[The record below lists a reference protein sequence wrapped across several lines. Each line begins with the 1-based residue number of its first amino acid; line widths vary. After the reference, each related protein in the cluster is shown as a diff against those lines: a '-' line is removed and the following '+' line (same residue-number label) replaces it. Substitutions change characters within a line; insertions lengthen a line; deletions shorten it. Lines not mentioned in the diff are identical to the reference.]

1 MAGNVN
7 IGNVNDMIVYQAG
20 TVLTSLVQQA
30 TGQKIITPST
40 PGEFVSVATT
50 ALKTGYDPILN
61 ALSQMWGR
69 TIFSVRPYSRM
80 FKGMEMDM
88 ERWGNATRK
97 LSIADKAVED
107 DARFEY
113 PVGYASEQTP
123 ANGDGK
129 TVDMFAL
136 NKPDVL
142 QTNFYGQAVYENSYT
157 IFRDNLDTAF
167 TSPAEFMRFTSM
179 VAQNRSDKLE
189 QYRENIARGLL
200 ANYAG
205 SLLAEKQNTRVIHLM
220 TEYNTLTGLELT
232 AQTVYQPSNFAPF
245 MRWVFSRV
253 SVLSKLM
260 RERSEMFQTVVNN
273 KHVMR
278 HTPADR
284 LKVYMYT
291 PAMEQMSA
299 MVNSITYNDDFI
311 KYTDFEAVNFWQS
324 IKMPDGIAVNPTY
337 TLPDGTVTTMTPQ
350 GSSVAGVIQEGIL
363 GLMFDED
370 ALGYAQ
376 VNAWNQ
382 LTPFNAKGGYWN
394 DFDHVNFRTMQDM
407 TEKGLILLLD

>member
-1 MAGNVN
+1 MAS
-7 IGNVNDMIVYQAG
+7 VNDMIVYQAG
-20 TVLTSLVQQA
+20 TVLSSLVQQA
-30 TGQKIITPST
+30 TGQKVPTAAT

-50 ALKTGYDPILN
+50 ALKNGYDPILN
-61 ALSQMWGR
+61 ALSQMWGT
-69 TIFSVRPYSRM
+69 TIFSARPYSRM
-80 FKGMEMDM
+80 FKGMEMNM

-107 DARFEY
+107 DARFKY
-113 PVGYASEQTP
+113 PVGYESGQTP
-123 ANGDGK
+123 ATGDGK
-129 TVDMFAL
+129 SVDMFAL

-189 QYRENIARGLL
+189 QYRETIARGLL

-205 SLLAEKQNTRVIHLM
+205 SLLAEAQETRVIHLL
-220 TEYNTLTGLELT
+220 TEYNTLTGLNLT
-232 AQTVYQPSNFAPF
+232 GQSVYQPANFAPF

-291 PAMEQMSA
+291 PAMEQMTA
-299 MVNSITYNDDFI
+299 MVNSVTYNDDFI
-311 KYTDFEAVNFWQS
+311 KYTDFEAVNFWQN
-324 IKMPDGIAVNPTY
+324 IKYPDTIAVNPTY
-337 TLPDGTVTTMTPQ
+337 TDTDGTVITKNPED
-350 GSSVAGVIQEGIL
+350 GRPVAIDQEGIF

-407 TEKGLILLLD
+407 TEKGLILLLN

>member
-1 MAGNVN
+1 MAS
-7 IGNVNDMIVYQAG
+7 VNDMIVYQAS
-20 TVLTSLVQQA
+20 TVLSSLVQQA
-30 TGQKIITPST
+30 TGQKVITPST

-88 ERWGNATRK
+88 ERWGNAMRK
-97 LSIADKAVED
+97 LSIADKAIED
-107 DARFEY
+107 DARFKY
-113 PVGYASEQTP
+113 PVGYDSTQTP
-123 ANGDGK
+123 ATGDGK
-129 TVDMFAL
+129 SIDMFTL

-189 QYRENIARGLL
+189 QFRENIARGLL

-205 SLLAEKQNTRVIHLM
+205 SLLAEDQDARVIHLL
-220 TEYNTLTGLELT
+220 TEYNTLTGLQLT
-232 AQTVYQPSNFAPF
+232 AQTVYQPDNFAPF

-260 RERSEMFQTVVNN
+260 RERSQMFQTVINN
-273 KHVMR
+273 KAVMR

-291 PAMEQMSA
+291 PAMEQMTA
-299 MVNSITYNDDFI
+299 MVNSVTYNDDFI

-324 IKMPDGIAVNPTY
+324 IETPDSISVNPTY
-337 TLPDGTVTTMTPQ
+337 TKTDGTVTTKEPA
-350 GSSVAGVIQEGIL
+350 SDASAGVEQTGIF

-394 DFDHVNFRTMQDM
+394 DFDHVNFRTIQDM

>member
-1 MAGNVN
+1 MAT
-7 IGNVNDMIVYQAG
+7 VNDMIVYQAG

-30 TGQKIITPST
+30 TGQKVITPAT

-80 FKGMEMDM
+80 FRGMEMDM
-88 ERWGNATRK
+88 ERWGNAMRK
-97 LSIADKAVED
+97 LSIADKAIEN
-107 DARFEY
+107 DARFTY
-113 PVGYASEQTP
+113 PAGYDSTQTP

-129 TVDMFAL
+129 SVDMFTL

-205 SLLAEKQNTRVIHLM
+205 SLLAEAQNARVIHLL

-232 AQTVYQPSNFAPF
+232 AQTVYQPDNFAPF

-253 SVLSKLM
+253 SVLSKMM
-260 RERSEMFQTVVNN
+260 RERSEMFQTVINN

-278 HTPADR
+278 HTPAAR

-291 PAMEQMSA
+291 PAMEQMTA
-299 MVNSITYNDDFI
+299 MVNSVTYNDEFV

-324 IKMPDGIAVNPTY
+324 IETPDSISVNPTY
-337 TLPDGTVTTMTPQ
+337 TKTDGTVTTKEP
-350 GSSVAGVIQEGIL
+350 GSGASAGVEQAGIF

-394 DFDHVNFRTMQDM
+394 DFDHVNFRTIQDM

>member
-1 MAGNVN
+1 MAGPNK
-7 IGNVNDMIVYQAG
+7 GNVNDMIVYQAG
-20 TVLTSLVQQA
+20 EVLASLVQQA
-30 TGQKIITPST
+30 TGQRVITPST

-97 LSIADKAVED
+97 LSIADKNIEH
-107 DARFEY
+107 DARFKY
-113 PVGYASEQTP
+113 PVGYDARETP
-123 ANGDGK
+123 ANGDGVS
-129 TVDMFAL
+129 VDMFSL

-205 SLLAEKQNTRVIHLM
+205 SLLAEAQDTRVIHLL
-220 TEYNTLTGLELT
+220 TEYNALTGLSLT
-232 AQTVYQPSNFAPF
+232 AQSVYQPDNFAPF

-260 RERSEMFQTVVNN
+260 RERSEMFQTVINN

-291 PAMEQMSA
+291 PAMEQMTA
-299 MVNSITYNDDFI
+299 MVNSVTYNDDFI

-324 IKMPDGIAVNPTY
+324 IKTPDSISVDPTY
-337 TLPDGTVTTMTPQ
+337 TLPDGTVTTKLPQ
-350 GSSVAGVIQEGIL
+350 DSSPAGVVQAGIF
-363 GLMFDED
+363 GIMFDED